1 MREVPALHVRNVPP
15 EVYEALRA
23 RASREGRSM
32 NAEVIAILRRALASR
47 RDPDD
52 LIADLRRFRE
62 RVQLPPDAPTPE
74 DLIREDRDAGHRGL

>member
-1 MREVPALHVRNVPP
+1 MRVMPALHVRNVPP

-32 NAEVIAILRRALASR
+32 NAEVIAILRRALSSR
-47 RDPDD
+47 RDPED
-52 LIADLRRFRE
+52 LMADLRRFRE

-74 DLIREDRDAGHRGL
+74 ELIREDRDAGHRGL

>member
-1 MREVPALHVRNVPP
+1 
-15 EVYEALRA
+15 
-23 RASREGRSM
+23 M

-62 RVQLPPDAPTPE
+62 RVQLPPDAATPE